1 MQECC
6 KYLLKQM
13 KLLAEF
19 ILRSVDGSRNRFF
32 ALLCQFTLQKAYRF
46 LVQRYR
52 NLFTLH

>member
-13 KLLAEF
+13 ELLAEF